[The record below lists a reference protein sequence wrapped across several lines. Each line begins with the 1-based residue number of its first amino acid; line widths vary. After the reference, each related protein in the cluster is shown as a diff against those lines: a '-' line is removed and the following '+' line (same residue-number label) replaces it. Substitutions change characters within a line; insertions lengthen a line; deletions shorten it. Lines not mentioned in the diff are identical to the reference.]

1 MNGCELLA
9 SCRNLE
15 HTKTKAAFKGCGLP
29 RPSVPAVPDPAGKKG
44 GGDRGRGAG
53 GCFFFFYFNLL
64 TAALS
69 LALSSALRTGRLEPA
84 HLLCCPSHPVTALL
98 GGLPRWHSGAS
109 GKTETSNAV
118 LLLRVFLGSSWGS
131 NVENEF

>member
-1 MNGCELLA
+1 MTEAMVLG
-9 SCRNLE
+9 
-15 HTKTKAAFKGCGLP
+15 AA
-29 RPSVPAVPDPAGKKG
+29 
-44 GGDRGRGAG
+44 
-53 GCFFFFYFNLL
+53 FFFFYFNLL
-64 TAALS
+64 TAAIPAALS

-84 HLLCCPSHPVTALL
+84 HPLCCPSHTVTALL
-98 GGLPRWHSGAS
+98 GGLPCWHSGAS

>member
-1 MNGCELLA
+1 MGA
-9 SCRNLE
+9 SCWPPAETWSTRKQKL
-15 HTKTKAAFKGCGLP
+15 HLKAAACRGLRCQQCQTP
-29 RPSVPAVPDPAGKKG
+29 
-44 GGDRGRGAG
+44 RGRREEVTEAMELGAA
-53 GCFFFFYFNLL
+53 FFFYFNLL